1 MAWVNHLGPWFGA
14 RVSGA
19 GCAVPGA
26 ARLAGVAR
34 WCDSVRSSGR
44 KRCRK
49 HVRYRANLDEAYT
62 WVYGAAVTSAMA
74 ERRCARRR
82 NAGVGVPASG
92 VIHWPR
98 YLVQKDR
105 QVGVVLT

>member
-1 MAWVNHLGPWFGA
+1 M
-14 RVSGA
+14 
-19 GCAVPGA
+19 A

-62 WVYGAAVTSAMA
+62 WVYGVAATSATA

-82 NAGVGVPASG
+82 HAGVGVPAPG
-92 VIHWPR
+92 ACYR
-98 YLVQKDR
+98 LRK
-105 QVGVVLT
+105 LA

>member
-1 MAWVNHLGPWFGA
+1 M
-14 RVSGA
+14 
-19 GCAVPGA
+19 A

-62 WVYGAAVTSAMA
+62 WVYGAAATPATV
-74 ERRCARRR
+74 ERRAW
-82 NAGVGVPASG
+82 VF
-92 VIHWPR
+92 WPLGLATG
-98 YLVQKDR
+98 Y
-105 QVGVVLT
+105 GS